1 MDNTTGT
8 PIAFPFVPEF
18 TPSQN
23 AVLQTILRNDK
34 IVITTPEQMKVYKL
48 FIDLVMKD
56 NYEE

>member
-1 MDNTTGT
+1 MDNT
-8 PIAFPFVPEF
+8 IAFPFVPEF

-23 AVLQTILRNDK
+23 TVLQTILRNDK

>member
-1 MDNTTGT
+1 MDNT
-8 PIAFPFVPEF
+8 IAFPFVPEF

-23 AVLQTILRNDK
+23 AVLQTILSFRK

-56 NYEE
+56 NHEE